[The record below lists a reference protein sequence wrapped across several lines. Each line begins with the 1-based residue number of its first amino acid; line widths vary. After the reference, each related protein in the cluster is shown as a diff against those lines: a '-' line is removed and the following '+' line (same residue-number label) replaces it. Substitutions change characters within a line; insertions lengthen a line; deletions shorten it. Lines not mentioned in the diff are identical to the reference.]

1 MTFVILGEILGRVVA
16 ILAAVTGVTALLQAL
31 GVAVGNTA
39 LQTTLVDTETDV
51 ITIQSTVLDSSFG
64 LAAIEALMVTNQ
76 TALLAAIAAVQQ
88 TGSPVTLP
96 TSPPPGYGG
105 GSSDLTADQVWEYV
119 VPGQEFTTGGLNAF
133 AGNYARSVGNYSLSP
148 LQSTNYFAIAGDLW
162 DVEVDYFQ
170 GGWPIGDPTTILPTD
185 TLSTWLERESGL
197 TGWTLQSNGTLYFVY
212 VPDSSNPLM
221 FVCTLDAVSFAVLQ
235 AAGTVKSL
243 LVPPVWPGIANV
255 SLGSAYALAD
265 GLVVPGPM
273 DGILVA
279 IETVSYPI
287 GYYPFGAYKSFVK
300 VGGVIFQT
308 DTDYA
313 EMSQPLGLNFNVITP
328 KTMVQAS
335 AAIFR
340 VQSGVTGVVT
350 PWSRV

>member
-1 MTFVILGEILGRVVA
+1 MLPVILGEILGKVVA
-16 ILAAVTGVTALLQAL
+16 ILAAVTGITAVLQAL
-31 GVAVGNTA
+31 GVDIGNTA

-51 ITIQSTVLDSSFG
+51 MTIQSAVLDTSFG

-96 TSPPPGYGG
+96 TTPPPGYGG
-105 GSSDLTADQVWEYV
+105 GSGGLTADEVWEYV
-119 VPGQEFTTGGLNAF
+119 VPGQEFTTGGLQAF
-133 AGNYARSVGNYSLSP
+133 AGNYARSVGNYSLAP

-170 GGWPIGDPTTILPTD
+170 GGWPLGDPSTILPTD

-197 TGWTLQSNGTLYFVY
+197 TGWALQSNGTLYFVY

-221 FVCTLDAVSFAVLQ
+221 FVCTLDAAGFAALQ
-235 AAGTVKSL
+235 AAGAASAV
-243 LVPPVWPGIANV
+243 LVPPVWPGSAHV
-255 SLGSAYALAD
+255 SYGSVYTLAD
-265 GLVVPGPM
+265 GLSVPGPM

-279 IETVSYPI
+279 IESVSYPI
-287 GYYPFGAYKSFVK
+287 GYYPFGTYKSFVK
-300 VGGVIFQT
+300 VGGVIFKT

-313 EMSQPLGLNFNVITP
+313 EMSQPLGLNFNVLTP
-328 KTMVQAS
+328 RTMVSAD

-350 PWSRV
+350 PWIRV